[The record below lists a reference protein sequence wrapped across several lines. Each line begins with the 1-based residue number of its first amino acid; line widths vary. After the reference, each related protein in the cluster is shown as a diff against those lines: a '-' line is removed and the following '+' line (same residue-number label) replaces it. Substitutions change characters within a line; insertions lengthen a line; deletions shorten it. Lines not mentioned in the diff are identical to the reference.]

1 MTGRSLTVK
10 RLSVLSLLAGASL
23 IADFDYTVTNTN
35 FTIDQATAFPAQYSA
50 EFPDFSFEEEYLYNY
65 DRLRLDGT
73 LTHAGFYATV
83 IADFV
88 NYYGESYVNSIDFS
102 YIELLNPDVPFK
114 TRTTFHD
121 YDTGTWYAKLHR
133 LYGGYEDGRQR
144 ITLGLQKITMGVG
157 RIWTPTDLFNPKNSF
172 ALEPDEVFGVL
183 ALVYAYSPSQLSTLR
198 AVVSMKED
206 RSYKYAASY
215 KAFLEG
221 VDAGLNVIRS
231 GETTMVGYE
240 LEGDL
245 FDTGAEW
252 RSEGGYFKN
261 STACRSDIIACT
273 QDELKS
279 EFFQAIAGFDYG
291 FVNGVT
297 WALEG
302 YYSSET
308 FSYEEIIRYYDSE
321 ILSNMVQSDF
331 YLGTTLIYDFN
342 LFLGGS
348 LMYIESFGS
357 DNSRFVSPSLTY
369 TFNDNNVFSLGA
381 MINSGSSQSE
391 FGAFGNTYF
400 FKWQLSF

>member
-10 RLSVLSLLAGASL
+10 RLSVLSLLAGVSL
-23 IADFDYTVTNTN
+23 FADFDYTVTNTN
-35 FTIDQATAFPAQYSA
+35 FTIDQATAFPAQYA
-50 EFPDFSFEEEYLYNY
+50 AAFPELSFEDDYLYNY

-73 LTHAGFYATV
+73 LTHEGFYATL
-83 IADFV
+83 IADAV
-88 NYYGESYVNSIDFS
+88 NYYGESYVESIDFS

-114 TRTTFHD
+114 TRTSFHD
-121 YDTGTWYAKLHR
+121 YGTGTWYAKLHR
-133 LYGGYEDGRQR
+133 LYGGYEDDRQR

-198 AVVSMKED
+198 AVVSMKEE

-221 VDAGLNVIRS
+221 VDAGINVIHS
-231 GETTMVGYE
+231 YETTMVGYE
-240 LEGDL
+240 LEGNL

-261 STACRSDIIACT
+261 STDCETTIAACT
-273 QDELKS
+273 DDALKS

-291 FVNGVT
+291 FESGVT
-297 WALEG
+297 WAVEG

-308 FSYEEIIRYYDSE
+308 FGYGEIIRYYESE

-331 YLGTTLIYDFN
+331 YLGTSLMYDFN

-348 LMYIESFGS
+348 LMYIESFNT

-369 TFNDNNVFSLGA
+369 TLNDNNVFSLGA
-381 MINSGSSQSE
+381 MVNSGSVQSE